1 MKRYLVGII
10 IFSFLC
16 AIMLATFFS
25 VYFSDNTDNKA
36 NCIPIAVIAAVFLA
50 FDVFNIIKYIKSTR
64 AIKKSQQQFDHEL
77 NNLKETIQDVL
88 VNSVEVTVQ
97 HTDELPHYPHENDEQ
112 PAVDMFVFDV
122 KGNCSRS
129 DGKPLTDADVA
140 YLIRRGRDNV
150 INNTQDRTDSR
161 GLPAI
166 PREVAFQAHSAVYK
180 YSQVRNDLRILVES
194 YELVAS
200 TVNCETFCMRFEL
213 MQEKARALLWA
224 EDNHI
229 RGIKQLKCRD
239 FCITLLNSSQVIK
252 RRFLIDYERT
262 EYFSLEN
269 LKTNK
274 GKINRLNKILSNLT
288 KSADILAEM
297 DEYDRLLLKTQDYI
311 VSLGGKP
318 AVC

>member
-16 AIMLATFFS
+16 LVMLSAFFS
-25 VYFSDNTDNKA
+25 IFFSDSTNNKA
-36 NCIPIAVIAAVFLA
+36 DCIPIAVIAAVFLA
-50 FDVFNIIKYIKSTR
+50 FDVFNTIKYIISTR
-64 AIKKSQQQFDHEL
+64 AIKNSQQQFDLEL
-77 NNLKETIQDVL
+77 NDQPLHEAL
-88 VNSVEVTVQ
+88 SNSVEATAQ
-97 HTDELPHYPHENDEQ
+97 HTDELPHYPDANDEQ

-122 KGNCSRS
+122 KGNCHRS

-140 YLIRRGRDNV
+140 YLIRRDRYNV
-150 INNTQDRTDSR
+150 INNIQDRTNYR
-161 GLPAI
+161 GLPII

-180 YSQVRNDLRILVES
+180 YSQVRNDLKILVES
-194 YELVAS
+194 YELAAS

-213 MQEKARALLWA
+213 MQEKVRALLWA

-229 RGIKQLKCRD
+229 RGIKQLKCHD

-252 RRFLIDYERT
+252 RRFLIDYEQT
-262 EYFSLEN
+262 EYFSLER

-288 KSADILAEM
+288 KSADIFAEM
-297 DEYDRLLLKTQDYI
+297 DEYDRLMLKTQDYI
-311 VSLGGKP
+311 ISLGGEP